1 MRRKRFQKGSVKAR
15 KHGRHKV
22 WVAQWWQEGGRRSKV
37 LGRCTQITKA
47 QAEILMSSIV
57 SPVNNGTGP
66 QTSQV
71 ALFGAYI
78 KDVYL
83 PLCRRKW
90 KESTR
95 MTTEPVINNDIRPVF
110 ENRLMSSITRE
121 ELQQFLD
128 AKAQMQSR
136 SVVEHLR
143 WHLSGI
149 FKTALSDGVVNAN
162 PAGALFVPD
171 CIKAES
177 DKRTM
182 TVDEIRLA
190 LSVLDLRERVI
201 FKLAV
206 FLGLRPGEILAL
218 RVGKISE
225 NSLLIDQRAY
235 KGNLDTPK
243 GRKGKVTKRTIALTS
258 GIAQDLETIIS
269 LLPSRSPDQ
278 FVFQSERG
286 THLWRDNVWRRQMQ
300 PRLATVGLE
309 WASFQ
314 VLRRT
319 NASLSRK
326 LKIDDKVSADQRGHG
341 LGVSMEVYSRSDLE
355 EMLEAV
361 TKLESEVIR

>member
-1 MRRKRFQKGSVKAR
+1 MRRKRFQKGSLKER

-22 WVAQWWQEGGRRSKV
+22 WVAQWWQDGGRRSKV
-37 LGRCTQITKA
+37 LGRCSKITKA

-57 SPVNNGTGP
+57 TPVNNGTGR

-78 KDVYL
+78 KEVYL

-95 MTTEPVINNDIRPVF
+95 MTTEPVINNHIRPAF
-110 ENRLMSSITRE
+110 ENWLISSITRE

-128 AKAQMQSR
+128 EKAQKHSR

-149 FKTALSDGVVNAN
+149 FKTALSDGFVSTN
-162 PAGALFVPD
+162 PAAALFVPD
-171 CIKAES
+171 CSKAES

-182 TVDEIRLA
+182 TVDQIRLA

-258 GIAQDLETIIS
+258 GIARDLETMIS
-269 LLPSRSPDQ
+269 LLPNRSPDQ

>member
-15 KHGRHKV
+15 KHGRHRV

-37 LGRCTQITKA
+37 LGRCSKITKA
-47 QAEILMSSIV
+47 QAEILLSSIV
-57 SPVNNGTGP
+57 TPVNNGTGR

-78 KDVYL
+78 RDVYL

-95 MTTEPVINNDIRPVF
+95 MTTEPVIDNHIRPAF
-110 ENRLMSSITRE
+110 ENELMSTITRE
-121 ELQQFLD
+121 DLQQFLD
-128 AKAQMQSR
+128 EKGQELSR

-143 WHLSGI
+143 WHLNGI
-149 FKTALSDGVVNAN
+149 FKTALSEGVVNAN
-162 PAGALFVPD
+162 PATALFVPD
-171 CIKAES
+171 CKPSS

-182 TVDEIRLA
+182 TVEQIRLA
-190 LSVLDLRERVI
+190 LSVLELRERLI
-201 FKLAV
+201 FKMAV

-225 NSLLIDQRAY
+225 NALLIDQRAY
-235 KGNLDTPK
+235 RGNLDTPK

-258 GIAQDLETIIS
+258 GIARDLQKMIS
-269 LLPSRSPDQ
+269 LVPGQSPDE

-341 LGVSMEVYSRSDLE
+341 LGVSLEVYSRSDLE

>member
-22 WVAQWWQEGGRRSKV
+22 WVAQWWQDGGRRSKV

-57 SPVNNGTGP
+57 SPVNNGTGH

-95 MTTEPVINNDIRPVF
+95 MTTEPVINNHIRPAF
-110 ENRLMSSITRE
+110 ENKLMSSITRE
-121 ELQQFLD
+121 DLQQFLD
-128 AKAQMQSR
+128 EKAQQLSR

-149 FKTALSDGVVNAN
+149 FKAALSDGVVNAN

-171 CIKAES
+171 CSKPES

-182 TVDEIRLA
+182 TVAQIRLA
-190 LSVLDLRERVI
+190 LSVLDLRERLI
-201 FKLAV
+201 FKMAV

-218 RVGKISE
+218 RVGKINE

-258 GIAQDLETIIS
+258 GIARDLEEMIA
-269 LLPSRSPDQ
+269 LLPSRSPDA

>member
-1 MRRKRFQKGSVKAR
+1 MRRKRFQKGSVTAR

-22 WVAQWWQEGGRRSKV
+22 WVAQWWQDGGRRSKV

-47 QAEILMSSIV
+47 QAETLMCTIV
-57 SPVNNGTGP
+57 SPVNNGNGH

-78 KDVYL
+78 REVYL

-95 MTTEPVINNDIRPVF
+95 MTTEPVINKHIEPAF
-110 ENRLMSSITRE
+110 EHKLMSSISRE
-121 ELQQFLD
+121 DLQQFLD
-128 AKAQMQSR
+128 QKAQKLSR

-149 FKTALSDGVVNAN
+149 FKTALSDGVVNSN

-171 CIKAES
+171 CKPVGDRRS
-177 DKRTM
+177 M
-182 TVDEIRLA
+182 TVLEIRLA
-190 LSVLDLRERVI
+190 LSVLDLRDALI
-201 FKLAV
+201 FRMAV
-206 FLGLRPGEILAL
+206 LLGMRPGEIFAL
-218 RVGKISE
+218 RLGKIGDS
-225 NSLLIDQRAY
+225 SILVDQRAY

-243 GRKGKVTKRTIALTS
+243 GRKGKVTKRTVALTP
-258 GIAQDLETIIS
+258 GIARDLQTLIS
-269 LLPSRSPDQ
+269 LLPTQSPEE

-286 THLWRDNVWRRQMQ
+286 THLWRDNVWRRSLQ
-300 PRLATVGLE
+300 PSLATVGLE
-309 WASFQ
+309 WATFQ
-314 VLRRT
+314 VMRRT
-319 NASLSRK
+319 NARLSRK

-355 EMLEAV
+355 QMLEAV
-361 TKLESEVIR
+361 TKLESEVIQ